1 MTPQTTPGSSYS
13 LLLIEWPPEVPRAEV
28 DRLTRAWGAKIAAK
42 RVVSSVSFQTPQVEA
57 IPEPPEPEPVTV
69 VEIKP
74 DVFAWLKA

>member
-1 MTPQTTPGSSYS
+1 MLDGRARTTPGSSYS

-57 IPEPPEPEPVTV
+57 IPEPVTV